1 MNREDI
7 KKNLQMLGLE
17 LQKKEVTGQILLADG
32 VVMLLDVRKPKI
44 RKDIDAYL
52 KGDKTAIHIPND
64 IDSHFGGGGAIIRE
78 AAASIASSEGL
89 PDNWLQD
96 ALKEFFFT
104 QPPQEKWL
112 EYPGLRVFLAPAAY
126 VLAMKVAAPDCSQDI
141 EDIKVLAGKLQVS
154 TAQDMLALVKRYI
167 PQELLMPEMRQR
179 IRESF
184 KPDKR
189 PMGYTI
195 GNG

>member
-7 KKNLQMLGLE
+7 KKYLQMLGLE

-64 IDSHFGGGGAIIRE
+64 IDSHFGGGGTAIRE
-78 AAASIASSEGL
+78 AAKDIASGEGL

-104 QPPQEKWL
+104 QPVHEKWL

-141 EDIKVLAGKLQVS
+141 EDMKVLAGKLQIS

-167 PQELLMPEMRQR
+167 PQQLLTTEMRQR
-179 IRESF
+179 VRKSF
-184 KPDKR
+184 KLYKQS
-189 PMGYTI
+189 MGVTVE
-195 GNG
+195 